1 MKKTSAILSGLLIL
15 SAAQWAGAA
24 DTPSLYDQLGGKPAI
39 QKVVDDMITHVA
51 ADPRINS
58 FFANA
63 NIPHL
68 KMELVSQICAG
79 TGGPCTY
86 TGQSMQAA
94 HKGMNID
101 SAQFNALVED
111 LQMSFADNHVPV
123 GLGNKLLAILAPMKK
138 DIDHK

>member
-1 MKKTSAILSGLLIL
+1 MKKMSAILTGLLMVGAVQL
-15 SAAQWAGAA
+15 ATAA
-24 DTPSLYDQLGGKPAI
+24 DTPTLYDQLGGKPAI
-39 QKVVDDMITHVA
+39 KKVVDDMITHVA
-51 ADPRINS
+51 ADTRINS

-111 LQMSFADNHVPV
+111 LQLSLADNHVPI
-123 GLGNKLLAILAPMKK
+123 GLGNQLLAILAPMKK